1 MILSLLVVTALWA
14 GPPAAAPQEAHQ
26 TGPKTEAPMTYA
38 PPKAAEAKD
47 NQLVCRTEAVL
58 GSRLPVRRCH
68 TVAEIK
74 DRQLQDREMVEHA
87 QIVQEPNPN

>member
-1 MILSLLVVTALWA
+1 MIILSLLVATALWA
-14 GPPAAAPQEAHQ
+14 EPTGPAAKAPANQ
-26 TGPKTEAPMTYA
+26 PPLTYA
-38 PPKAAEAKD
+38 PPKAADAKD

-58 GSRLPVRRCH
+58 GSRMPVRRCH

-74 DRQLQDREMVEHA
+74 DRQQQDREAIEHA